1 MSWIPQH
8 FDESQL
14 LSGDEFSEIAYEL
27 VGEEV
32 QRLSVVNSLP
42 ALLQGSD
49 GPLCMQRIVPKILLA
64 LDKASKEFHVAAALT
79 FYTILEKK
87 LVHPKTYAET
97 FLRSMVEHIDFKVPE
112 VAAIWLDVLLDAIA
126 LLPIDAIRAEVLP
139 VAINKGQIS
148 QPVSSRI
155 KSCRLL
161 GKASLR
167 LDMFYL
173 KKELLPVIL
182 SLCQDV
188 NHEVR
193 ACICT
198 ELSNIVKALD
208 ADVSKTMLLPS
219 LVELASDEEALVRI
233 SAVSTIVEVL
243 GYLTPDYMAPN
254 EKQWILHFY
263 QDMAQLGTLVKDT
276 RKTFPMPDFNMS
288 GNADRLILCR
298 QNCAYNFPAM
308 AIFCANLGDAYSDQ
322 LYTTFCALTSDPY
335 FMVRRTIAC
344 GFHEVTH
351 VLGPNCGKLKRELVK
366 LLRDDVEEVLQ
377 GLIPHLSKTMELL
390 AKYRELGPE
399 NMDPQSMEI
408 GRAVLKC
415 EAEISETHNWRLH
428 SMLMSQLECLPLCLP
443 SEFLHNY
450 FIPIIFSRIHKSRAV
465 PCRIAAARTLLV
477 FLRYNPKAPQRNDL
491 RTRIVNE
498 DKVANVRMQVA
509 GYFPRLK
516 AMLRLPSDK
525 KLQVALESS
534 VRRMAANETDR
545 DVRSM
550 LVASMEKMDRMPIR
564 DESISPAQLT
574 KDDLDDQR
582 KAEEENRLAA
592 LKVEGARRRNEV
604 PVPPSRVPPVAPVP
618 GGIKKGSG
626 KAAEYRAAAPRG
638 RLSGGTPTTVDEF
651 YVDAGIRIPQ
661 QLAASGDLPTFPS
674 RIPNLR
680 EILFK
685 NHSMNGHSGNSNTHY
700 ITAMATTPK
709 TSLIV
714 PSNILE
720 EEKFSMTSASPTL
733 LSSSSSS
740 PSSSSSS
747 AATTAS
753 FPQST
758 ASAAVASSSSS
769 SASVSSTLVPSSMSQ
784 TFNSSTNKAGTS
796 EPKMRIKQNISSGVV
811 DRNAT
816 VKNTGQ
822 SGNIIPKGSVLS
834 SSTRQNTDTYLCN
847 KVDHSR
853 PSSSKSRLGTIESKQ
868 KDSSV
873 VSRRHSYMDGDKAI
887 KTSVLISKTDNP
899 SARKGGINSGN
910 RRHSY
915 IEKASIDEGKNN
927 KSAFVVKRS
936 YLGTTNAT
944 RYSYM
949 EMEHSTGGSKL
960 KSDVTLRKTAIPS
973 RRSDNENRNSEGPNK
988 RRSLIYMPQQNNS
1001 RINSFERRSE
1011 FEINAGVEDRQS
1023 SQIPKHPQSLAVE
1036 SKRRHSSLERDDLE
1050 KLKTPSYEQSHKNSS
1065 VHVRSLRASLESIN
1079 SPKSLEFEK
1088 KTQAPYNMNTNNVDK
1103 VNLRKEGKPV
1113 EEKVGYSTSDE
1124 NLDLMIRK
1132 RNRLSLSKIPRGPA
1146 SCHSSPGGSRASSPT
1161 NSFSNGIVRTRQR
1174 TAPNSRSTSPTG
1186 GISTSGNVRRTQRL
1200 SLGSLNSYMSNL
1212 KLNESSS
1219 RLPISILQLLRVNSI
1234 TLKTY
1239 YLMLSHSFHV
1249 KETKGAKI
1257 RFPEKTFVFFHF
1269 EFEKSNEKWLHY
1281 TKTLAIFIA

>member
-243 GYLTPDYMAPN
+243 GYLTPDTIKNTILPLVKKLCTHARSSEDDVLVSISFQIGKLSLGLQNYMAPN

-638 RLSGGTPTTVDEF
+638 RLSGGTPTTV
-651 YVDAGIRIPQ
+651 VRNP
-661 QLAASGDLPTFPS
+661 
-674 RIPNLR
+674 
-680 EILFK
+680 
-685 NHSMNGHSGNSNTHY
+685 
-700 ITAMATTPK
+700 AMARQVM
-709 TSLIV
+709 I
-714 PSNILE
+714 
-720 EEKFSMTSASPTL
+720 
-733 LSSSSSS
+733 
-740 PSSSSSS
+740 
-747 AATTAS
+747 
-753 FPQST
+753 
-758 ASAAVASSSSS
+758 VAS
-769 SASVSSTLVPSSMSQ
+769 
-784 TFNSSTNKAGTS
+784 
-796 EPKMRIKQNISSGVV
+796 
-811 DRNAT
+811 
-816 VKNTGQ
+816 
-822 SGNIIPKGSVLS
+822 
-834 SSTRQNTDTYLCN
+834 
-847 KVDHSR
+847 
-853 PSSSKSRLGTIESKQ
+853 
-868 KDSSV
+868 
-873 VSRRHSYMDGDKAI
+873 
-887 KTSVLISKTDNP
+887 
-899 SARKGGINSGN
+899 
-910 RRHSY
+910 
-915 IEKASIDEGKNN
+915 
-927 KSAFVVKRS
+927 
-936 YLGTTNAT
+936 
-944 RYSYM
+944 
-949 EMEHSTGGSKL
+949 
-960 KSDVTLRKTAIPS
+960 
-973 RRSDNENRNSEGPNK
+973 
-988 RRSLIYMPQQNNS
+988 
-1001 RINSFERRSE
+1001 
-1011 FEINAGVEDRQS
+1011 
-1023 SQIPKHPQSLAVE
+1023 
-1036 SKRRHSSLERDDLE
+1036 
-1050 KLKTPSYEQSHKNSS
+1050 
-1065 VHVRSLRASLESIN
+1065 
-1079 SPKSLEFEK
+1079 
-1088 KTQAPYNMNTNNVDK
+1088 
-1103 VNLRKEGKPV
+1103 
-1113 EEKVGYSTSDE
+1113 
-1124 NLDLMIRK
+1124 
-1132 RNRLSLSKIPRGPA
+1132 
-1146 SCHSSPGGSRASSPT
+1146 
-1161 NSFSNGIVRTRQR
+1161 
-1174 TAPNSRSTSPTG
+1174 
-1186 GISTSGNVRRTQRL
+1186 
-1200 SLGSLNSYMSNL
+1200 
-1212 KLNESSS
+1212 
-1219 RLPISILQLLRVNSI
+1219 
-1234 TLKTY
+1234 
-1239 YLMLSHSFHV
+1239 
-1249 KETKGAKI
+1249 
-1257 RFPEKTFVFFHF
+1257 
-1269 EFEKSNEKWLHY
+1269 
-1281 TKTLAIFIA
+1281 

>member
-243 GYLTPDYMAPN
+243 GYLTPDTIKNTILPLVKKLCTHARSSEDDVLVSISFQIGKLSLGLQNYMAPN

-498 DKVANVRMQVA
+498 FCRGKSCFARMAFAKLCGAAMDIFSRHYFKEHFYLQLLELHEDKVANVRMQVA

-638 RLSGGTPTTVDEF
+638 RLSGGTPTTV
-651 YVDAGIRIPQ
+651 VRNP
-661 QLAASGDLPTFPS
+661 
-674 RIPNLR
+674 
-680 EILFK
+680 
-685 NHSMNGHSGNSNTHY
+685 
-700 ITAMATTPK
+700 AMARQVM
-709 TSLIV
+709 I
-714 PSNILE
+714 
-720 EEKFSMTSASPTL
+720 
-733 LSSSSSS
+733 
-740 PSSSSSS
+740 
-747 AATTAS
+747 
-753 FPQST
+753 
-758 ASAAVASSSSS
+758 VAS
-769 SASVSSTLVPSSMSQ
+769 
-784 TFNSSTNKAGTS
+784 
-796 EPKMRIKQNISSGVV
+796 
-811 DRNAT
+811 
-816 VKNTGQ
+816 
-822 SGNIIPKGSVLS
+822 
-834 SSTRQNTDTYLCN
+834 
-847 KVDHSR
+847 
-853 PSSSKSRLGTIESKQ
+853 
-868 KDSSV
+868 
-873 VSRRHSYMDGDKAI
+873 
-887 KTSVLISKTDNP
+887 
-899 SARKGGINSGN
+899 
-910 RRHSY
+910 
-915 IEKASIDEGKNN
+915 
-927 KSAFVVKRS
+927 
-936 YLGTTNAT
+936 
-944 RYSYM
+944 
-949 EMEHSTGGSKL
+949 
-960 KSDVTLRKTAIPS
+960 
-973 RRSDNENRNSEGPNK
+973 
-988 RRSLIYMPQQNNS
+988 
-1001 RINSFERRSE
+1001 
-1011 FEINAGVEDRQS
+1011 
-1023 SQIPKHPQSLAVE
+1023 
-1036 SKRRHSSLERDDLE
+1036 
-1050 KLKTPSYEQSHKNSS
+1050 
-1065 VHVRSLRASLESIN
+1065 
-1079 SPKSLEFEK
+1079 
-1088 KTQAPYNMNTNNVDK
+1088 
-1103 VNLRKEGKPV
+1103 
-1113 EEKVGYSTSDE
+1113 
-1124 NLDLMIRK
+1124 
-1132 RNRLSLSKIPRGPA
+1132 
-1146 SCHSSPGGSRASSPT
+1146 
-1161 NSFSNGIVRTRQR
+1161 
-1174 TAPNSRSTSPTG
+1174 
-1186 GISTSGNVRRTQRL
+1186 
-1200 SLGSLNSYMSNL
+1200 
-1212 KLNESSS
+1212 
-1219 RLPISILQLLRVNSI
+1219 
-1234 TLKTY
+1234 
-1239 YLMLSHSFHV
+1239 
-1249 KETKGAKI
+1249 
-1257 RFPEKTFVFFHF
+1257 
-1269 EFEKSNEKWLHY
+1269 
-1281 TKTLAIFIA
+1281 